1 MDGTVGYLVRGV
13 YRGLVMAAFL
23 AVAACGGG
31 SSNSSSTGSG
41 GGSTTYTISGTIT
54 GASTVSVALS
64 GASTATTTTDA
75 SGNYQFT
82 GLANGA
88 YTITPTLSGD
98 SFSPTSLAVTVSGAN
113 LTGENFAATSATY
126 TLSGVV
132 QTSNGGALAGVSLQL
147 SGTASATQSSN
158 SSGQYAFANLA
169 AGTYTVTPTLAGYT
183 FSPANA
189 QVTVT
194 NSNISATTFVGT
206 AAPPPTYTISGVV
219 SGAVT
224 GGVKITLSGAG
235 SATTTT
241 AANGAY
247 TLTGLAPGNYT
258 VAPSLSG
265 YTFSPA
271 STSVTINS
279 ADVTGTNF
287 TSSAVVTA
295 TYSISG
301 TVSGAVAGGVT
312 VTLSGAGSGTT
323 TTAANGSYSF
333 SGLAAGNYV
342 VTPSLSGYTFS
353 PTSQAVAITTAN
365 VTGTN
370 FTSSAVVAPTYAI
383 SGTVS
388 GAIAS
393 GVTITLSGA
402 GSGTTTTAAN
412 GSYSFSGLA
421 AGNYVVTPSLSGYTF
436 SPTSLSVALS
446 TANVSGENFTSSAV
460 VVPTYSI
467 SGSVSGAWVSGV
479 TVALSGAG
487 SAVTSTDSS
496 GNYSFTGL
504 AAGNYT
510 VTPSLNGYA
519 FAPSSLSVAL
529 SNANVSGQNFSDS
542 STSAGN
548 GSYSISGNLTYAG
561 SKTGLVN
568 VMVFQACSN
577 CGGQS
582 PVYGTAVSLS
592 GSPGAYSGSYTIR
605 GVTPGTY
612 YVVAQIDTL
621 GTGQL
626 NLSNPLGQTAAL
638 NVTSANVGG
647 ANLTLTDPGTLTPVV
662 PSKFKVNPTTGVGL
676 VLYNPGV
683 ATLPSSGVPVEADT
697 GYRIYWGT
705 DTAASNGGSQTFSAQ
720 GQNKSAYALTGLPN
734 GAVYFKMVGLV
745 GTVASTATPVLGPV
759 TIGATT
765 GGNTVSG
772 TVTFPVTATG
782 PLLVGLSSGS
792 KTVYYDYIAHPVSP
806 QAYTISGVPSGV
818 QQVVV
823 WLDQNNDHNLD
834 AGDLTD
840 FQGLFPIV
848 NVTGNLSNVNVTL
861 PGASETV
868 TLATTHLA
876 GNVTDQ
882 YWYSVY
888 AGDGTKRA
896 VAMTLFSGANVNV
909 PVDLGPLGGTNA
921 YLPLIN
927 GAVAPTVGSNYQFLV
942 TYSDG
947 TSQTITATVTGVL
960 NSFAT
965 NLAVNSASPY
975 SASVPQFTW
984 GAPASPPANYG
995 YALNLFGPNGG
1006 WFYPQNS
1013 SIGMPSTQTSVVYD
1027 ADGSASIPSLTTGN
1041 TYTWQI
1047 IVEDGATGNQAIYQ
1061 TTYTP

>member
-41 GGSTTYTISGTIT
+41 GGTTTYTISGTIT

-98 SFSPTSLAVTVSGAN
+98 SFSPTSLAVTVSGAS

-126 TLSGVV
+126 TLSGAV

-219 SGAVT
+219 SGAVA

-279 ADVTGTNF
+279 AD
-287 TSSAVVTA
+287 
-295 TYSISG
+295 
-301 TVSGAVAGGVT
+301 
-312 VTLSGAGSGTT
+312 
-323 TTAANGSYSF
+323 
-333 SGLAAGNYV
+333 
-342 VTPSLSGYTFS
+342 
-353 PTSQAVAITTAN
+353 

-529 SNANVSGQNFSDS
+529 STANVSGQNFSDS

-626 NLSNPLGQTAAL
+626 NLSNPLGQSAAL

-792 KTVYYDYIAHPVSP
+792 KTVYYDYIANPVSP

-868 TLATTHLA
+868 ALATTHLA

-927 GAVAPTVGSNYQFLV
+927 GAVAPTVGSSYQFLV

-1047 IVEDGATGNQAIYQ
+1047 IVEDSATGNQAIYQ